1 DMLYALQLLD
11 RHKNAIAMQLS
22 NFQQSNMIVSDLTP
36 KNLQPLKLIDEG
48 KVFNL
53 LVTEEEANK
62 ALEDDAFRMSM
73 LQEYKKKYFNLFI
86 DDNTNEEPAND
97 TPTESGEENVEL
109 SLNEKSK
116 KKNRLPNKAQG
127 KTRSC
132 NWRDEET
139 LLLLSSYGQHQNSY
153 GNGQMPHLKFWKLI
167 MEQMKDHEI
176 DKTREQCINKMENLK
191 KSYKKTKDANNQSGN
206 GVDTCAYY
214 EILDDMFSTKPWIKL
229 LSVAGNSVRLANIQ
243 NDLSASPP
251 CKKKKSDLD
260 EAKINFLEDA
270 IIDRQLKREQKATY
284 NERKL
289 QIFGKIAESLN
300 K

>member
-1 DMLYALQLLD
+1 MNTVNCVLSLKDEVGELFMLYLTREEHERAIGDMLYALQLLD
-11 RHKNAIAMQLS
+11 KHKNAIAMQLS
-22 NFQQSNMIVSDLTP
+22 NFQQSNMIVSDQTP

-62 ALEDDAFRMSM
+62 ALEDDAFRMSL

-116 KKNRLPNKAQG
+116 KKKRLPKKAQG

-153 GNGQMPHLKFWKLI
+153 DN
-167 MEQMKDHEI
+167 
-176 DKTREQCINKMENLK
+176 
-191 KSYKKTKDANNQSGN
+191 
-206 GVDTCAYY
+206 
-214 EILDDMFSTKPWIKL
+214 DDMFSTKPWIKP
-229 LSVAGNSVRLANIQ
+229 LSVAGNSVRLANIE

-260 EAKINFLEDA
+260 EAKINCLEDA
-270 IIDRQLKREQKATY
+270 IIDKQLKREQKAIY

-289 QIFGKIAESLN
+289 QIFEKIAESLN